1 MIRVLVV
8 DDDFMVARVN
18 RGFFDAVPGFRV
30 VEVALT
36 GEAALQAVRHHE
48 PNLVLLDIHL
58 PDINGLQ
65 LLPMLRQAHPE
76 LDAVV
81 ITAAREAET
90 VRHALRSGI
99 VHYLLKPFS
108 AADLQESLRHYE
120 QSYLSLRED
129 DQTHQ
134 HEVNR
139 VFRPGAP
146 TVAARLPKNLSPET
160 ADLVAQA
167 LRDAGADLS
176 ASECADL
183 IGLARVSVRRYL
195 EHFVTLG
202 RVSVRLRYGGV
213 GRPERRYAWGSP
225 GSPGSRGS
233 PGSPGSPSQDRPRL
247 DHQEHR

>member
-1 MIRVLVV
+1 VIRVLVV

-18 RGFFDAVPGFRV
+18 RGFVDAVPGFRV

-120 QSYLSLRED
+120 Q
-129 DQTHQ
+129 THQ
-134 HEVNR
+134 HVVNR

-225 GSPGSRGS
+225 GSRGS